1 LSHNALFS
9 AAEGDG
15 DHSESEDDEQ
25 FAGHAG
31 DPFFAGHLG
40 RDAAYR
46 AAEYAEHAVQ
56 QSQWVANAQHLCSA
70 LEINQ

>member
-25 FAGHAG
+25 FAGRAG
-31 DPFFAGHLG
+31 DPYFAG
-40 RDAAYR
+40 DAAYR
-46 AAEYAEHAVQ
+46 AAAYAEHAVQ
-56 QSQWVANAQHLCSA
+56 RSQWVANAQHLCSA